1 MSSGFAK
8 HCFEEAYKAG
18 WNDCVR
24 QLENFEGCAAEYGT
38 DIDIFAKFYD
48 GPSKPEEDGY
58 DEDNMSEAWRSFA
71 REEWHNNEH

>member
-18 WNDCVR
+18 WNDCVA
-24 QLENFEGCAAEYGT
+24 QLDRFEACAAEYET
-38 DIDIFAKFYD
+38 DLFAEYYD

-58 DEDNMSEAWRSFA
+58 DEEDMEEAWKTFA
-71 REEWHNNEH
+71 KEEWYDN